1 MSSTH
6 ESKKYINL
14 EDVRVSYSPKDDNI
28 HITSGDPDV
37 QAGGFHLSL
46 NRGTQTETTLRQLLE
61 EAGVIKK
68 IQGLASDSPAFA
80 PGKTMLK
87 AMEDALRNDPDRVLV
102 GDLRDFSM
110 EDFILPTSEHG
121 KVLRVTSSKGGTGKS
136 STEML
141 AALAKDMLLKNPGSS
156 LILEDSD
163 TGLKIPLTDMNQQL
177 FDTNHH
183 KLVLG
188 GKIVAFSSLRSG
200 AGGSSLTLA
209 VGHMLSQKGYK
220 VVVVDADLRDGHIG
234 EFTGTSKPTVT
245 NIVVDG
251 PVTEESVNKNLIFDD
266 KLKVSL
272 LLAPHRPRNAMY
284 ITPETYKSILTELQ
298 SSFDFVLVDTQNHG
312 DQQVNDVIY
321 SAATAIV
328 GVALPTFG
336 FDKDLAR
343 WKANL
348 GPDFPKNKI
357 GFVFNQVLPAG
368 GDYFEVITKIIEDS
382 MVRDRTLGLIHSDSR
397 TVNKALYA
405 NDLASLLSDRSSL
418 YSREMY
424 KLADMLDKKLKP

>member
-68 IQGLASDSPAFA
+68 IQGLASDSPAFV
-80 PGKTMLK
+80 PWETQVK
-87 AMEDALRNDPDRVLV
+87 AMNDSLRHSPDRIVIGEV
-102 GDLRDFSM
+102 RDVSM
-110 EDFILPTSEHG
+110 EDSIPPAVDAG
-121 KVLRVTSSKGGTGKS
+121 KVVRVTSSKGGTGK
-136 STEML
+136 TAML
-141 AALAKDMLLKNPGSS
+141 AAMAKDMLLKNPGSS
-156 LILEDSD
+156 LLIEDFD
-163 TGLKIPLTDMNQQL
+163 TGLKIPLTDMDQQL
-177 FDTNHH
+177 LTAGHH
-183 KLVLG
+183 RLVLG

-209 VGHMLSQKGYK
+209 VGHMLSQKGFK
-220 VVVVDADLRDGHIG
+220 VAVVDADLRDGHIG
-234 EFTGTSKPTVT
+234 EFTGTSKPTVA

-251 PVTEESVNKNLIFDD
+251 PVTKESVDKNLIFDN

-272 LLAPHRPRNAMY
+272 LLAPHRPRNATY
-284 ITPETYKSILTELQ
+284 VTPETYKNILAELQ

-312 DQQVNDVIY
+312 DQQINDVIY

-336 FDKDLAR
+336 FHKDLAR

-348 GPDFPKNKI
+348 GPNVPEDKI

-368 GDYFEVITKIIEDS
+368 GDYFEVLTKIIEDS
-382 MVRDRTLGLIHSDSR
+382 TVRDRILGIISSDSR

-405 NDLASLLSDRSSL
+405 NDLASLLSDRTSL
-418 YSREMY
+418 YAREMY
-424 KLADMLDKKLKP
+424 KMADMLDKKLKP

>member
-68 IQGLASDSPAFA
+68 IQGLASDSPAFV
-80 PGKTMLK
+80 PWETQVK
-87 AMEDALRNDPDRVLV
+87 AMNDSLRHSPDRIVIGEV
-102 GDLRDFSM
+102 RDVSM
-110 EDFILPTSEHG
+110 EDSIPPAVDAG
-121 KVLRVTSSKGGTGKS
+121 KVVRVTSSKGGTGKT
-136 STEML
+136 STAML
-141 AALAKDMLLKNPGSS
+141 AAMAKDMLLKNPGSS
-156 LILEDSD
+156 LLVEDAD
-163 TGLKIPLTDMNQQL
+163 TGLKTPLIDMNQQL
-177 FDTNHH
+177 LTADHH

-209 VGHMLSQKGYK
+209 VGHMLSQKGFK
-220 VVVVDADLRDGHIG
+220 VAVVDADLRDGHIG

-251 PVTEESVNKNLIFDD
+251 PVTEESVSKNLIFDN

-272 LLAPHRPRNAMY
+272 LLAPHRPRNATY

-312 DQQVNDVIY
+312 DQQVNDAIY
-321 SAATAIV
+321 SVATAIV
-328 GVALPTFG
+328 GVALPIFG
-336 FDKDLAR
+336 FHQDLAR

-348 GPDFPKNKI
+348 EPNVPEDKI
-357 GFVFNQVLPAG
+357 GFVFNQVLPAD

-382 MVRDRTLGLIHSDSR
+382 TVRDRILGLISSDSR
-397 TVNKALYA
+397 TVNKALYT
-405 NDLASLLSDRSSL
+405 NDLAALLGDRSSL
-418 YSREMY
+418 YAREMY
-424 KLADMLDKKLKP
+424 KLADVLDKKLKP